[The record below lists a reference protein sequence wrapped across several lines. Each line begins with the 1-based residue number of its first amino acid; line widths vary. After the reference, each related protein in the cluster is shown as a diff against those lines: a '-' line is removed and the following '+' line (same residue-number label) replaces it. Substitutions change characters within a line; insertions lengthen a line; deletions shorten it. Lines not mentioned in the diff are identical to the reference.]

1 MDEWL
6 WQLEARFMKH
16 WKLYLTQAHTESP
29 VVAETLRVIFQSVVA
44 LLGLAQEDA
53 ALRERVLA
61 AGPLAATFQAYPK
74 LLLLMVTRSGA
85 RGAGA
90 S

>member
-16 WKLYLTQAHTESP
+16 WKIYLTQAHTESP

-53 ALRERVLA
+53 ALREAEAAARAVGAVARRGSSLPPVLQHVEA
-61 AGPLAATFQAYPK
+61 
-74 LLLLMVTRSGA
+74 
-85 RGAGA
+85 
-90 S
+90 